1 MIDCINSD
9 QIPESHMSCEN
20 CAYAKQ
26 RKEFD

>member
-1 MIDCINSD
+1 MNSNEL
-9 QIPESHMSCEN
+9 PHSHISCEN